1 MVFRQETLRK
11 KKKSSGRKAHPNLS
25 KMPRTGKIEQRFYNT
40 TNIVTKCNYMTGRIG
55 RKQQE
60 KTENLLLDAMKNT
73 IIICDKMRY
82 NIES

>member
-1 MVFRQETLRK
+1 MVFRKVTHRK
-11 KKKSSGRKAHPNLS
+11 KKKSSCRKVRRNLS
-25 KMPRTGKIEQRFYNT
+25 KMPREMQKEKRFYNT
-40 TNIVTKCNYMTGRIG
+40 TKIVTKCNYMTGRIG

-60 KTENLLLDAMKNT
+60 KTENLLLDPMKNT